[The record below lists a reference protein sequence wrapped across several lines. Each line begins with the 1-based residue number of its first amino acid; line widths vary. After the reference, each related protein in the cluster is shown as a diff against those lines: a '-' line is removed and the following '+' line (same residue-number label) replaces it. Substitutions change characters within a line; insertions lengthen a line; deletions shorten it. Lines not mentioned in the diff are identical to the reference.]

1 MPNPRGKLYGEFN
14 SLVSLGI
21 GSTDGPQAGFQ
32 ECSGIHLGAAGVDP
46 RGSKDDSAGKINPV
60 HKAADVTLKRGV
72 ISSPQFQQW
81 LNDIR
86 SGSPGALRTVTI
98 ELQNEDRPAAV
109 RRWKLSRARI
119 TSHVSGPLNA
129 TGNDIAIEELTL
141 SCERLELE

>member
-1 MPNPRGKLYGEFN
+1 MPIPHPKPYAQFN
-14 SLVSLGI
+14 FLVSLSAGNPD
-21 GSTDGPQAGFQ
+21 SPQAGFQ
-32 ECSGIHLGAAGVDP
+32 ECSGIHMGAAGVDT

-60 HKAADVTLKRGV
+60 HKAADVILKRGV

-98 ELQNEDRPAAV
+98 ELQNGDHTAAV

-119 TSHVSGPLNA
+119 TKHTSGPLNA
-129 TGNDIAIEELTL
+129 KGNDVAIEELAL
-141 SCERLELE
+141 SCERVELE